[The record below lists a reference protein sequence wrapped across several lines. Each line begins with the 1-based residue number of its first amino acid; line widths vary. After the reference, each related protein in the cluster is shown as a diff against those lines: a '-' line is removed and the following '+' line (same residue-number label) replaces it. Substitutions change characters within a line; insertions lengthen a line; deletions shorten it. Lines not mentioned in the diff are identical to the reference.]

1 MLSEQ
6 ERRELREIE
15 RFLAADPR
23 FDQAMRCRRLR
34 RERHHVSNWRIAIV
48 VVAITATILC
58 VALGNAAG
66 ALICA
71 ATTVAAL
78 GLTAALP
85 IGRNDR
91 NRP

>member
-15 RFLAADPR
+15 RFLAADPE

-34 RERHHVSNWRIAIV
+34 RERRHLSIWRIAVV
-48 VVAITATILC
+48 VVALIATILC
-58 VALGNAAG
+58 VALGSAAG

-78 GLTAALP
+78 GLSASLP
-85 IGRNDR
+85 VRRNDR